1 LIQFTVQLREARSQ
15 HFMAANQ
22 DTERL
27 LKGIDIELALHPK
40 GSGQVISGCIRLQF
54 IQEPEHAL
62 GIGERK

>member
-1 LIQFTVQLREARSQ
+1 
-15 HFMAANQ
+15 MAANQ